1 MLGGKYTVEI
11 TILDK
16 INVVC
21 NIIVALCSIIGLR
34 AIILA
39 KREYIHNKSKES
51 AQKAIEMAEY
61 FMNNILTEL
70 TIINNIS
77 AKNGLNSIIK
87 RVMFYDMVDFDY
99 DEMKRLYGESN
110 IKKINEIINK
120 TYISVPSPSEKE
132 IKIPFD
138 TFVSQTL
145 NKLEY
150 MCMHFSSNLADD
162 DFIYNSLHQIFIS
175 SMQSCYCTIAKL
187 NTSNK
192 DKYYTNII
200 TVYNKWADK
209 YYGAQEKEELIRE
222 EIEKRRKE
230 ATRPSIKTIKK

>member
-1 MLGGKYTVEI
+1 MEI
-11 TILDK
+11 VNTL
-16 INVVC
+16 C
-21 NIIVALCSIIGLR
+21 NIVMAVCAIVGLG
-34 AIILA
+34 AILIA
-39 KREYIHNKSKES
+39 KSEYNHNRSKES
-51 AQKAIEMAEY
+51 AERAIEMAEY
-61 FMNNILTEL
+61 FMNNILIL
-70 TIINNIS
+70 FTIIKNIS
-77 AKNGLNSIIK
+77 AKNGVNSIIK

-209 YYGAQEKEELIRE
+209 YYGAQEKEELIKE
-222 EIEKRRKE
+222 ETEKRRKE